1 MKKFLYLFRG
11 GDARN
16 VNQSPAE
23 MEAHMDRWKSWMGQL
38 AGQGKL
44 VDGLPLSGEG
54 MTVEGTNKV
63 VSNGPFAE
71 GSEIVG
77 GYLMVNAADI
87 SEAVELS
94 KGCPILEFKDG
105 NIEVREILSM

>member
-1 MKKFLYLFRG
+1 MNAK
-11 GDARN
+11 
-16 VNQSPAE
+16 SPAE
-23 MEAHMDRWKSWMGQL
+23 MEAHMDSWKTWMGQL

-54 MTVEGTNKV
+54 MTVAGMNKV

-77 GYLMVNAADI
+77 GYLMVNSVDMA
-87 SEAVELS
+87 EAVELS
-94 KGCPILEFKDG
+94 KGCPIFEFNDG
-105 NIEVREILSM
+105 NVEVREILSM